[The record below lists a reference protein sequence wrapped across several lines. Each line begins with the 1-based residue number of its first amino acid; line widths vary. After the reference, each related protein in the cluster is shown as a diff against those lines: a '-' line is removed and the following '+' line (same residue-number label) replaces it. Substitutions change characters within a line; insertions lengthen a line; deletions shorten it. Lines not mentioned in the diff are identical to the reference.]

1 MHTGPGEHPSSAPRD
16 AASAGDLH
24 SQDLAARQ
32 EPRWTR
38 ARTDD
43 GSHTL
48 VDPAGRSCHSL
59 AGAWSQARE
68 RYVAGVELAERQV
81 GGRVRLLDV
90 GTGLGLNIAAAL
102 EACTRAGL
110 ALEVVALEASPEPME
125 LAAREPEPAA
135 EPWHGAVAG
144 ALARALGE
152 VARRPRA
159 GRAQPL
165 ASSSWTPLG
174 EGGRLRLLLGDAREL
189 LPVHDPAWQCD
200 AVFLDP
206 FAPAED
212 PGLWE
217 PRFLAAVAA
226 RMAPGARL
234 ATYCAAVAPRVALVA
249 AGLEVGR
256 LGRVGAKSE
265 GTVASRGPAP
275 LEPLPPRLAR
285 RLARRAEELRSGP
298 SGLGAP
304 ASGRV

>member
-1 MHTGPGEHPSSAPRD
+1 MPSCPGDPPSGAPGG
-16 AASAGDLH
+16 AASAEDPGAG
-24 SQDLAARQ
+24 SGA
-32 EPRWTR
+32 RWTR
-38 ARTDD
+38 ARTED

-48 VDPAGRSCHSL
+48 VDPEGRACHSS
-59 AGAWSQARE
+59 AGAWTQARE
-68 RYVAGVELAERQV
+68 RYVAGVDLTARQAD
-81 GGRVRLLDV
+81 GRVRLLDV
-90 GTGLGLNIAAAL
+90 GTGLGLNLAAAL

-110 ALEVVALEASPEPME
+110 ALEVVALEASREPLE
-125 LAAREPEPAA
+125 LAARAPEPAA
-135 EPWHGAVAG
+135 EPWHGLAAEALG
-144 ALARALGE
+144 RALAGISRAP
-152 VARRPRA
+152 VPA
-159 GRAQPL
+159 GDGGRGAGTSP
-165 ASSSWTPLG
+165 WTPLG
-174 EGGRLRLLLGDAREL
+174 ETGRLRLLLGDAREL
-189 LPVHDPAWQCD
+189 LPAHEPAWQCD

-217 PRFLAAVAA
+217 PAFLMAVAG

-256 LGRVGAKSE
+256 LGRVGRKSE

-298 SGLGAP
+298 AGLGGP